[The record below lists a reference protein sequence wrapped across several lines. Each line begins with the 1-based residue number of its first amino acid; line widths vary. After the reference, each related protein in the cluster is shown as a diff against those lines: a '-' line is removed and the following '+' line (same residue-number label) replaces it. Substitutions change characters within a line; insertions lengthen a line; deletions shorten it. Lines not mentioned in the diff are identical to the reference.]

1 MKDPERFW
9 IMFILLE
16 RCYFGTTQTAETDGL
31 GGLLGAIS
39 PDPWKDALP
48 ADPAIL
54 RDWEALPSSDS
65 LTQNAM
71 CSRILLFLGNGGY
84 ADAFSFS
91 LAAVQRWLDALTPA
105 QYAAARREAAERQAA
120 WQAQRDAWL
129 AEEKHC

>member
-9 IMFILLE
+9 IMFILLDQ
-16 RCYFGTTQTAETDGL
+16 CYFATQTAETDGL
-31 GGLLGAIS
+31 GGLLGAID
-39 PDPWKDALP
+39 PDLWEDALP

-54 RDWEALPSSDS
+54 HDWEALPAAGP

-71 CSRILLFLGNGGY
+71 RSQILLFLGNGGY

-105 QYAAARREAAERQAA
+105 QYAAARREAAEQQAA
-120 WQAQRDAWL
+120 WQARRDAWL

>member
-9 IMFILLE
+9 LMFTLLD
-16 RCYFGTTQTAETDGL
+16 RCYFATQTAETDGL
-31 GGLLGAIS
+31 GALLGAIG
-39 PDPWKDALP
+39 PDFWKDALP

-54 RDWEALPSSDS
+54 DDWEALPAAGP
-65 LTQNAM
+65 LTQNTM
-71 CSRILLFLGNGGY
+71 CSQILLFLGNDGY

-91 LAAVQRWLDALTPA
+91 LAAVQHWLDALTPA
-105 QYAAARREAAERQAA
+105 QYAAARQEAADRQAA